1 MKLKP
6 FIDLNKFKKSL
17 KEQKNTFV
25 IFGIGYLIYVL
36 FRLSRGEFD
45 FILTDLDFIEKLPFI
60 SWERPVYKLKRN
72 FIFFTDLFCFCKE
85 MIAKIVDQNSRKV

>member
-17 KEQKNTFV
+17 KEQKNTVV

-45 FILTDLDFIEKLPFI
+45 FILTDLSLI
-60 SWERPVYKLKRN
+60 YKY
-72 FIFFTDLFCFCKE
+72 LF
-85 MIAKIVDQNSRKV
+85 